1 MRRGE
6 TSERKGAEKTARK
19 RQQNPTASL
28 NNSHSA
34 LTVPLRSFSVKQ
46 AASDWVAITEVP
58 QKLPSPQGEVSTPQ
72 KHLRKEESTK
82 RKRGNKRRL
91 SKQYCPHHRERH
103 QCNIGTSENRAQLKF
118 PSTCQ
123 HRWTAG
129 RKYRAVLLYF
139 PLGLSPAAAP
149 SNSLVRSLRI
159 LEKA

>member
-58 QKLPSPQGEVSTPQ
+58 PRNCPLHRGRSAP
-72 KHLRKEESTK
+72 LRSISEKK
-82 RKRGNKRRL
+82 KAL
-91 SKQYCPHHRERH
+91 REREEIKGDF
-103 QCNIGTSENRAQLKF
+103 QSNIALIIERGISATLAPVR
-118 PSTCQ
+118 T
-123 HRWTAG
+123 
-129 RKYRAVLLYF
+129 
-139 PLGLSPAAAP
+139 GL
-149 SNSLVRSLRI
+149 N
-159 LEKA
+159 

>member
-58 QKLPSPQGEVSTPQ
+58 PETALSTGGGQHPSEASQK
-72 KHLRKEESTK
+72 
-82 RKRGNKRRL
+82 
-91 SKQYCPHHRERH
+91 
-103 QCNIGTSENRAQLKF
+103 
-118 PSTCQ
+118 
-123 HRWTAG
+123 G
-129 RKYRAVLLYF
+129 RKH
-139 PLGLSPAAAP
+139 
-149 SNSLVRSLRI
+149 
-159 LEKA
+159 